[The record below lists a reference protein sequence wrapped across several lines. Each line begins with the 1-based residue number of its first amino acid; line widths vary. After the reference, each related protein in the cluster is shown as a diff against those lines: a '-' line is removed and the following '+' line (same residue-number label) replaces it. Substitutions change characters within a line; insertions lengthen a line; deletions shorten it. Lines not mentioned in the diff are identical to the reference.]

1 MGLSGLAKSVKD
13 ASAEART
20 KITNFFK
27 TNNLTRIGGKFDF
40 LRKMKA
46 GLQSKVDPE
55 VEGEK
60 ISKEIEND
68 SDGVSD
74 AIDSMNE
81 AIESAQKTIASQAQQ
96 ISRLEDAL
104 KANKTEFEQ
113 MKLKFED
120 PEFRR
125 RVDAADPSPAGSKTW
140 YNRIYEKVANN
151 KLKVAAGLGISGMA
165 IHAHLVHEHT
175 DGVTANIRTITINP
189 DATSA
194 TISFDLPN
202 GDVLFQPAE
211 GDTIT
216 LANTGGLEP
225 GNDYV
230 ITEVV
235 NDTQIKISL
244 SSLTNTGFLQPF
256 RGTIMC
262 QSSACSTVPGSPTP
276 QAPTF
281 TCHSDFGNQ
290 FLSNWRDLMYNVG
303 RAIGEGLGVMIDAA
317 GNVVERLISPVF
329 NVLDRV
335 ADATGNAFCKA
346 VPFLCEL
353 TTWLMI
359 IGGIIISIIIFS
371 LINKK

>member
-1 MGLSGLAKSVKD
+1 MGVFNGIKTAVKNSSDEAKIKLKN
-13 ASAEART
+13 AMN
-20 KITNFFK
+20 TN
-27 TNNLTRIGGKFDF
+27 TLTRFGAKFNF
-40 LRKMKA
+40 LRKPKS
-46 GLQSKVDPE
+46 GLEDSATDIDPTRTVEE
-55 VEGEK
+55 VA
-60 ISKEIEND
+60 ND
-68 SDGVSD
+68 PDGAND
-74 AIDSMNE
+74 AINSMNE
-81 AIESAQKTIASQAQQ
+81 AIESAQKTIAAQSRQ
-96 ISRLEDAL
+96 ISKLSDSV
-104 KANKTEFEQ
+104 KAIKTDYEQ
-113 MKLKFED
+113 MKLKFDD

-125 RVDAADPSPAGSKTW
+125 RVDSADPNPAGSKTW
-140 YNRIYEKVANN
+140 YNRIYEKVTGN
-151 KLKVAAGLGISGMA
+151 KLKIIGGLGISGMA

-175 DGVTANIRTITINP
+175 DGVTVNIRTITINS
-189 DATSA
+189 DATEA

-230 ITEVV
+230 ITDVV

-244 SSLTNTGFLQPF
+244 STLTNTGFLTPF
-256 RGTIMC
+256 RGGILC

-276 QAPTF
+276 RVPTF

-303 RAIGEGLGVMIDAA
+303 RAIGEGLGIMIDAA
-317 GNVVERLISPVF
+317 GNLVIRIISPIF
-329 NVLDRV
+329 NVIDKV
-335 ADATGNAFCKA
+335 AEATGNAFCKT

-359 IGGIIISIIIFS
+359 IGGIVIAIIIFS
-371 LINKK
+371 LIK